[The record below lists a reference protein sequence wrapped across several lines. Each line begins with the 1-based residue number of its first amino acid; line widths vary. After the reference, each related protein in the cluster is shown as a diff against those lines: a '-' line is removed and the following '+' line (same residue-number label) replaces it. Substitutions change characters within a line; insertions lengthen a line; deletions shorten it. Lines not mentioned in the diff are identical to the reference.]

1 MRSYLAAF
9 VTILFLLGFSELDGY
24 VIVKLLQ
31 GSVLWEVI
39 NTYLPRVMMNPKT
52 LEYRD
57 GVLHINDLE
66 GPKKEGDKKARLR
79 DVEQELFKCQRMVE
93 GWLDANHTMIT
104 ELLHEQKWESTK
116 TWEAIDR
123 LHVKVEDLQAQ
134 IYDPHNQNYEYETKF
149 KMMGLAANF
158 KIPETTLSFLDGQHM
173 TWKKDNKL
181 VSSPP
186 SSPKKETW
194 VLPPFLFSPHIRFG
208 QSQAL

>member
-1 MRSYLAAF
+1 
-9 VTILFLLGFSELDGY
+9 
-24 VIVKLLQ
+24 
-31 GSVLWEVI
+31 
-39 NTYLPRVMMNPKT
+39 MMNPKT

-93 GWLDANHTMIT
+93 GWLDVNHTMVT

-149 KMMGLAANF
+149 KIMGLATNF
-158 KIPETTLSFLDGQHM
+158 KITDSTSSFIDEESM
-173 TWKKDNKL
+173 PWKKDVKH
-181 VSSPP
+181 VPSAPP
-186 SSPKKETW
+186 SP
-194 VLPPFLFSPHIRFG
+194 
-208 QSQAL
+208 